1 MRIIAGKWKG
11 KKLNTPPDSRIR
23 PTLDRVRE
31 AISSMIAFDIPSSDV
46 LDLFGGTGVMSLEA
60 LSRGANSATIVDNH
74 KDSVTLIK
82 KNVGLCGANAQTTI
96 FCGDYRD
103 FLAKTNKTGHKFDI
117 IFVDPPYQGEM
128 VKEVLEEIDKN
139 DVCDRNGIVILETAR
154 DFSPTEQTQHFIKIK
169 EKNYSKTKISV
180 YQIRQEDC
188 LEKE

>member
-31 AISSMIAFDIPSSDV
+31 SIFSMISFDIPSSNV

-82 KNVGLCGANAQTTI
+82 KNITLCGATAQTTI

-103 FLAKTNKTGHKFDI
+103 FLGKTNKTGNKFDI
-117 IFVDPPYQGEM
+117 VFVDPP
-128 VKEVLEEIDKN
+128 
-139 DVCDRNGIVILETAR
+139 
-154 DFSPTEQTQHFIKIK
+154 
-169 EKNYSKTKISV
+169 
-180 YQIRQEDC
+180 
-188 LEKE
+188 

>member
-31 AISSMIAFDIPSSDV
+31 AIFSMIAFDIPSSDV

-103 FLAKTNKTGHKFDI
+103 FLAKINKTGNKFDI
-117 IFVDPPYQGEM
+117 ILVDPPYQGEM

-139 DVCDRNGIVILETAR
+139 DVCGRNGIVILETAR
-154 DFSPTEQTQHFIKIK
+154 DFTPPEQTQHFIKIK

-180 YQIRQEDC
+180 YQIQQ
-188 LEKE
+188 KEI

>member
-31 AISSMIAFDIPSSDV
+31 AIFSMIAFDIPSSDV
-46 LDLFGGTGVMSLEA
+46 LDLFGGTGVMSMEV

-96 FCGDYRD
+96 FSGDYRD
-103 FLAKTNKTGHKFDI
+103 FLAKINKTGNKFDI

-139 DVCDRNGIVILETAR
+139 DVCGRNGIVILETAR
-154 DFSPTEQTQHFIKIK
+154 DFTPPEQTQHFIKIK

-180 YQIRQEDC
+180 YQIQQ
-188 LEKE
+188 KEI